1 MIKIIEKMPE
11 SVQNRFRSLHVFS
24 DERSKINDLF
34 EKEVR
39 ELSESFEKRKL
50 PILAKR
56 DQILAGTVTEFDD
69 ACNEFDVSMA
79 KCETTV
85 AGIVKTEEE
94 KAADE
99 EEAKSHTPTD
109 VTHLKDTPGVPDFWA
124 KAIKN
129 HAMLQSIVTEKD

>member
-11 SVQNRFRSLHVFS
+11 SVKNRFRSLHVMS

-56 DQILAGTVTEFDD
+56 D
-69 ACNEFDVSMA
+69 
-79 KCETTV
+79 
-85 AGIVKTEEE
+85 
-94 KAADE
+94 
-99 EEAKSHTPTD
+99 
-109 VTHLKDTPGVPDFWA
+109 
-124 KAIKN
+124 
-129 HAMLQSIVTEKD
+129 